1 MSNSTITTALIYD
14 FDGTLAEGNCAE
26 HGLMPELGVSD
37 IQKFWAN
44 VNVETKERDADE
56 ILTYLGS
63 LALQARLVR
72 KREELTPPKLK
83 AHGSKIPLFPGVV
96 DWFDRI
102 NALAQKQYITL
113 EHYIVSSGLEEMI
126 RGTAIAQH
134 FKHIFGCRYH
144 YDSKTG
150 FAKWPAVS
158 INYTTKTQYIFR
170 INKGVLNSHVNE
182 KVNEYVKPSKRPIPF
197 ERIIYL
203 GDGDTD
209 IPCMRLVKEQGGCS
223 IAVFDE
229 NKWEQHSTQD
239 KIRKLIAEDR
249 VNYVVPGNYKKGTQL
264 DVTVQGVL
272 IKIASR

>member
-1 MSNSTITTALIYD
+1 M
-14 FDGTLAEGNCAE
+14 
-26 HGLMPELGVSD
+26 
-37 IQKFWAN
+37 
-44 VNVETKERDADE
+44 
-56 ILTYLGS
+56 TYLGS

-170 INKGVLNSHVNE
+170 INKGVLNSHDHE